1 MCGIICSRQ
10 EEVGGKEGWGGVS
23 HWENR
28 ADPYCGHT
36 APWMGLKTLFSV
48 KTEETEEIL
57 TPYHG
62 HELTAACKTVLI
74 LGEKMDQKGC
84 LRRSENETGCR
95 DKRE

>member
-1 MCGIICSRQ
+1 MCGVICSRQ
-10 EEVGGKEGWGGVS
+10 EGVGGKEGWGGVY

-36 APWMGLKTLFSV
+36 APWMDLKTLFSV

-57 TPYHG
+57 TLYHG

-74 LGEKMDQKGC
+74 LGEKNG
-84 LRRSENETGCR
+84 SEGVLT
-95 DKRE
+95 KVRE